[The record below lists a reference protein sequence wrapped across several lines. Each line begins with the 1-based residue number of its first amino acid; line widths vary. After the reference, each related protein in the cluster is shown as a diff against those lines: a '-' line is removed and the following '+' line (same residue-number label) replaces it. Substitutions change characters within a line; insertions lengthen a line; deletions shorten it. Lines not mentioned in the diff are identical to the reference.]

1 MIKPKN
7 LIVSIIIISVSVG
20 SLFFLL
26 ASSSVPVLTVK
37 ELMDQPQPESYLNR
51 KVQIVGIV
59 NEYEGSNFS
68 INDPDYR
75 NNGSLIIFIEAT
87 NVEKPTGFEIGKTVL
102 IEGKLVS
109 ISNI

>member
-68 INDPDYR
+68 INDQFLSKLQMWK
-75 NNGSLIIFIEAT
+75 SLQGLKL
-87 NVEKPTGFEIGKTVL
+87 EKPYLLKE
-102 IEGKLVS
+102 
-109 ISNI
+109 N